1 MNKEKLLERIVID
14 SKIMV
19 GKPTI
24 KGTRLTVQL
33 ILKLLA
39 QGMSTQEVLS
49 EYQHITEEDIHAC
62 LLFAAN
68 SLDRTTF
75 AHFATGTHE

>member
-1 MNKEKLLERIVID
+1 MNKEKLLERIITD
-14 SKIMV
+14 PKIMV

-39 QGMSTQEVLS
+39 QGMSTQEILN
-49 EYQHITEEDIHAC
+49 EHPHITEEDIHAC

-68 SLDRTTF
+68 SLDTTTF
-75 AHFATGTHE
+75 THFAIERSE